1 MDIRFYLLVIGI
13 LGVWRVTHL
22 LQAEDG
28 PWDFVVRLRGYVG
41 TGMWGRLMDC
51 FYCLSLWIALPFAL
65 LCGEGWTER
74 LLLWPALSA
83 ADAGEKDSRR
93 RLDDR
98 HVRDCA
104 TRAGARYR
112 TSLVDNERS
121 TSRQNA
127 GEIRARVSYTLTSW
141 RPLRQGAFAK

>member
-1 MDIRFYLLVIGI
+1 VDLRFYLLVIGV

-28 PWDFVVRLRGYVG
+28 PWDFVVRLRGYAG

-51 FYCLSLWIALPFAL
+51 FYCLSLWIAPPFAL

-83 ADAGEKDSRR
+83 GAILIERVNGGLLPQPRFPSIDEGAPQSDLQTYEKKES
-93 RLDDR
+93 
-98 HVRDCA
+98 
-104 TRAGARYR
+104 
-112 TSLVDNERS
+112 
-121 TSRQNA
+121 
-127 GEIRARVSYTLTSW
+127 
-141 RPLRQGAFAK
+141 